1 MESHGRIICSVF
13 YGKSDNVQEVLMYIL
28 SIYPRDPP
36 RGGVIEFMV
45 TLILVKLIV
54 IVPLFVNSFNL

>member
-13 YGKSDNVQEVLMYIL
+13 YGKSDNVQEVLMNIL

-36 RGGVIEFMV
+36 RGGVIEFMIHGYPN
-45 TLILVKLIV
+45 TCEIDI
-54 IVPLFVNSFNL
+54 NSPPFC